1 MNNED
6 LVLKMIL
13 DESGFSQ
20 GLNSAVKKLQGF
32 DVEVD
37 RTGQKG
43 GRSLGNIWTS
53 FAGNF
58 LASGATKIISKG
70 IGLITSNI
78 DGAINRVDTLNNANR
93 VFENM
98 GFSAGETSKTMDS
111 LKKSIQGL
119 PTPLDSAIKG
129 VQLIA
134 SSTNDLGKSE
144 QIFAALNN
152 GILGFGGSAEMV
164 DNAIIQ
170 LSQSFSNGKVDAQ
183 TWNSMINSGLGP
195 ALNALAKQMGLTAG
209 QMKEGLSDGSISVEE
224 FQDALIKLN
233 KEGGGGLKSLEQI
246 AKDSTAGIKTG
257 LANMKTA
264 IVRGVANVVTK
275 IDEGLKSAGF
285 GSISEI
291 IADKGAKMEAALSK
305 FAEMIPP
312 MIKTVKELYDTLE
325 PFAPV
330 LAGLAGSIGTMMT
343 INKVNSLVEDAV
355 KGYKNWRAATE
366 GVTTAQ
372 KILNTVMKANWI
384 GIIVSAIVGLIV
396 YIGYLWKTN
405 ENFREAVKNI
415 WKNIQEFISSAAET
429 VVKAWDSTMEFFSN
443 MWDGTKEAFS
453 NAGTWMKE
461 APGNAADWV
470 KNKWNGT
477 KEFFSGL
484 WNSTKEGSKNTWE
497 NIKQSAADSAKNIG
511 ESFKNGFD
519 NIKNW
524 FKGIGESISEVFST
538 SFNFVW
544 KYIGPLVTGIKNA
557 FLHMSLFLKNLWE
570 NLVNIGKNLF
580 TILKNV
586 ILAPILF
593 VTSMITGGWEEAK
606 ENMLAV
612 WDNITEAASEI
623 WNSITS
629 IISNYLLNA
638 KMAVLNIWIGLKTSV
653 ITIWTDLSFKASEIW
668 NNITTFFIQ
677 TWENIKQASLQA
689 WENLKQTTM
698 DTWEGLKT
706 WFFETV
712 ENIKNGVIDGWN
724 NLKQGT
730 VDTFNATVQWSKDTW
745 NNFKQWIVDLVTG
758 IKDGIISGWENL
770 KQGTVNIF
778 NNLVQ
783 GAKNAWNTLKRSV
796 SDTVE
801 TVKQTFNDMR
811 HIDLFEIGKNIIQG
825 LVNGIGSMIGAVNKK
840 IKEVAGNIKEKIKGA
855 LGIHSPSRWMRDMIG
870 KNIVLGVVAGIDQE
884 KGTLDKSVK
893 KMTDLPTELPNFSTT
908 GRYINR
914 QGAQTESLAKNKA
927 NDTTNIGGDTFNINI
942 QAMGKLNEK
951 QLMDMAKDLVKYI
964 QIVKNRD
971 SDAKGGAFGG
981 I

>member
-1 MNNED
+1 
-6 LVLKMIL
+6 MIL

-32 DVEVD
+32 DGEVD

-43 GRSLGNIWTS
+43 GRSLGSIWTS
-53 FAGNF
+53 FVGNF

-224 FQDALIKLN
+224 FQDSLIKLN

-291 IADKGAKMEAALSK
+291 IADKGAKMEAALTK

-312 MIKTVKELYDTLE
+312 MIKTVKTLYDTLK
-325 PFAPV
+325 PYAPL
-330 LAGLAGSIGTMMT
+330 LAGLAGSIGTLMLAK
-343 INKVNSLVEDAV
+343 KVSAAFTAWQ
-355 KGYKNWRAATE
+355 KATE
-366 GVTTAQ
+366 GLSIAQ
-372 KILNTVMKANWI
+372 AILNSTMLANPF
-384 GIIVSAIVGLIV
+384 VAILAAVVGLVTGFI
-396 YIGYLWKTN
+396 YLWKTN
-405 ENFREAVKNI
+405 EGFRDAVKNI
-415 WKNIQEFISSAAET
+415 WKNIQEVISSAADV

-461 APGNAADWV
+461 APGNAADWI

-484 WNSTKEGSKNTWE
+484 WDSTKEGLKNTWE
-497 NIKQSAADSAKNIG
+497 NIKQGAADSAKSVG

-519 NIKNW
+519 NAKDW
-524 FKGIGESISEVFST
+524 FKGIGKSISDVFT
-538 SFNFVW
+538 TAFDFVW
-544 KYIGPLVTGIKNA
+544 KYIGPLVTGVKNA
-557 FLHMSLFLKNLWE
+557 FLHMSFFLKNLWK
-570 NLVNIGKNLF
+570 NLVNIGENLF

-606 ENMLAV
+606 ENMIAV
-612 WDNITEAASEI
+612 WNNITEAASEI

-629 IISNYLLNA
+629 IISNYLLNMR
-638 KMAVLNIWIGLKTSV
+638 MAVLNIWIGLKTSI
-653 ITIWTDLSFKASEIW
+653 ITIWTDLSAKAGEIW
-668 NNITTFFIQ
+668 TNITAFFSQ
-677 TWENIKQASLQA
+677 TWENIKQTSAQT
-689 WENLKQTTM
+689 WENIKQTAINI
-698 DTWEGLKT
+698 WEGLKI
-706 WFFETV
+706 WFFTTID
-712 ENIKNGVIDGWN
+712 NIKNGVIDGWN

-730 VDTFNATVQWSKDTW
+730 IDTFNATVQWSKDTW
-745 NNFKQWIVDLVTG
+745 TNFKQWIVDLVVG
-758 IKDGIISGWENL
+758 IKDGAINGWENL
-770 KQGTVNIF
+770 KQGTINTF
-778 NNLVQ
+778 NNMVQ
-783 GAKNAWNTLKRSV
+783 GAKNAWNNLTRSV
-796 SDTVE
+796 SDTVSN
-801 TVKQTFNDMR
+801 VKQTFEDLK
-811 HIDLFEIGKNIIQG
+811 HVDLFEIGQNIIQG
-825 LVNGIGSMIGAVNKK
+825 LINGITDKFNKL
-840 IKEVAGNIKEKIKGA
+840 KETMFNMADNIKKWTQKQLRIF
-855 LGIHSPSRWMRDMIG
+855 SPSRWMRDMIG

-893 KMTDLPTELPNFSTT
+893 KMTDLPTELPDFSVT
-908 GRYINR
+908 GRYIS
-914 QGAQTESLAKNKA
+914 QKESQASKSDKNNSNA
-927 NDTTNIGGDTFNINI
+927 TTTFGGDTFNINL
-942 QAMGKLNEK
+942 QAMGELDDK
-951 QLMDMAKDLVKYI
+951 QLMSMAQKLVKYI
-964 QIVKNRD
+964 QVVKNRD
-971 SDAKGGAFGG
+971 SDAVGGAFGG

>member
-32 DVEVD
+32 DGEVD

-43 GRSLGNIWTS
+43 GRSLGSIWTS
-53 FAGNF
+53 FVGNF

-224 FQDALIKLN
+224 FQDSLIKLN

-312 MIKTVKELYDTLE
+312 MIKTVKTLYDTLK
-325 PFAPV
+325 PYAPL
-330 LAGLAGSIGTMMT
+330 LAGLAGSIGTLMLAK
-343 INKVNSLVEDAV
+343 KVSAAFTAWQ
-355 KGYKNWRAATE
+355 KATE
-366 GVTTAQ
+366 GLSIAQ
-372 KILNTVMKANWI
+372 AILNSTMLANPF
-384 GIIVSAIVGLIV
+384 VAILAAVVGLVTGFI
-396 YIGYLWKTN
+396 YLWKTN
-405 ENFREAVKNI
+405 EGFRDAVKNI
-415 WKNIQEFISSAAET
+415 WKNIQEVISSAADV
-429 VVKAWDSTMEFFSN
+429 VVKAWNSTMEFFSN

-484 WNSTKEGSKNTWE
+484 WDSTKEGSKNTWE
-497 NIKQSAADSAKNIG
+497 NIKQGAADSAKSVG

-519 NIKNW
+519 NAKDW
-524 FKGIGESISEVFST
+524 FKGIGKSISDVFT
-538 SFNFVW
+538 TAFDFVW
-544 KYIGPLVTGIKNA
+544 KYIGPLVTGVKNA
-557 FLHMSLFLKNLWE
+557 FLHMSFFLKNLWK
-570 NLVNIGKNLF
+570 NLVNIGENLF

-606 ENMLAV
+606 ENMIAV
-612 WDNITEAASEI
+612 WNNITEAASEI

-629 IISNYLLNA
+629 IISNYLLNMR
-638 KMAVLNIWIGLKTSV
+638 MAVLNIWIGLKTSI
-653 ITIWTDLSFKASEIW
+653 ITIWTDLSAKAGEIW
-668 NNITTFFIQ
+668 TNITAFFSQ
-677 TWENIKQASLQA
+677 TWENIKQTSAQT
-689 WENLKQTTM
+689 WENIKQTTINI
-698 DTWEGLKT
+698 WEGLKI
-706 WFFETV
+706 WFFTTID
-712 ENIKNGVIDGWN
+712 NIKNGVIDGWN

-745 NNFKQWIVDLVTG
+745 TNFKQWIVDLVVG
-758 IKDGIISGWENL
+758 IKDGAINGWENL
-770 KQGTVNIF
+770 KQGTINTF

-783 GAKNAWNTLKRSV
+783 GAKNAWNNLTRSV
-796 SDTVE
+796 SDTVSN
-801 TVKQTFNDMR
+801 VKQTFEDLK
-811 HIDLFEIGKNIIQG
+811 HVDLFEIGQNIIQG
-825 LVNGIGSMIGAVNKK
+825 LINGITDKFNKL
-840 IKEVAGNIKEKIKGA
+840 KETMFNMADNIKKWTQKQLRIF
-855 LGIHSPSRWMRDMIG
+855 SPSRWMRDMIG

-893 KMTDLPTELPNFSTT
+893 KMTDLPTELPDFSVT
-908 GRYINR
+908 GRYIS
-914 QGAQTESLAKNKA
+914 QQESQASKSDKNNSNA
-927 NDTTNIGGDTFNINI
+927 TTTFGGDTFNINL
-942 QAMGKLNEK
+942 QAMGELDDK
-951 QLMDMAKDLVKYI
+951 QLMSMAQKLVKYI
-964 QIVKNRD
+964 QVVKNRD
-971 SDAKGGAFGG
+971 SDAVGGAFGG

>member
-43 GRSLGNIWTS
+43 GRSLGSIWTS

-312 MIKTVKELYDTLE
+312 MIKTAKTLYDTLK
-325 PFAPV
+325 PYAPL
-330 LAGLAGSIGTMMT
+330 LAGLAGSIGTLMLAK
-343 INKVNSLVEDAV
+343 KVSAAFTAWQ
-355 KGYKNWRAATE
+355 KATE
-366 GVTTAQ
+366 GLSIAQ
-372 KILNTVMKANWI
+372 AILNSTMLANPF
-384 GIIVSAIVGLIV
+384 VAILAAVVGLVTGFI
-396 YIGYLWKTN
+396 YLWKTN
-405 ENFREAVKNI
+405 EGFRDAVKNI

-429 VVKAWDSTMEFFSN
+429 VVKAWDSTMKFFSN

-538 SFNFVW
+538 AFNFVW
-544 KYIGPLVTGIKNA
+544 KYIGPLVTGVKNA
-557 FLHMSLFLKNLWE
+557 FLHMSFFLKNLWE
-570 NLVNIGKNLF
+570 NLVNIGENLF

-612 WDNITEAASEI
+612 WNNITEAASEI

-629 IISNYLLNA
+629 IISNYLLNM

-653 ITIWTDLSFKASEIW
+653 ITIWTDLSLKASEIW
-668 NNITTFFIQ
+668 NNITSFFIQ

-689 WENLKQTTM
+689 WENLKQTTI

-706 WFFETV
+706 WFFTTI

-724 NLKQGT
+724 SLKQGT

-758 IKDGIISGWENL
+758 IKDGIINGWENL
-770 KQGTVNIF
+770 KQGTINIF

-783 GAKNAWNTLKRSV
+783 GAKNAWNNLKRSV

-801 TVKQTFNDMR
+801 NVKQTFNDMR
-811 HIDLFEIGKNIIQG
+811 HIDLFEIGKDIIQG

-908 GRYINR
+908 GRYINQ
-914 QGAQTESLAKNKA
+914 QGAQTESLAKNKGNA
-927 NDTTNIGGDTFNINI
+927 TTNIGGDTFNINI

-971 SDAKGGAFGG
+971 SDATGGAFGG

>member
-1 MNNED
+1 
-6 LVLKMIL
+6 MIL

-32 DVEVD
+32 DGEVD

-43 GRSLGNIWTS
+43 GRSLGSIWTS
-53 FAGNF
+53 FVGNF

-98 GFSAGETSKTMDS
+98 GFSASETSKTMDS

-134 SSTNDLGKSE
+134 SSTNDLGKSQ

-224 FQDALIKLN
+224 FQDSLIKLN

-312 MIKTVKELYDTLE
+312 MIKTVKTLYDTLK
-325 PFAPV
+325 PYAPL
-330 LAGLAGSIGTMMT
+330 LAGLAGSIGTLMLAK
-343 INKVNSLVEDAV
+343 KVSAAFTAWQ
-355 KGYKNWRAATE
+355 KATE
-366 GVTTAQ
+366 GLSIAQ
-372 KILNTVMKANWI
+372 AILNSTMLANPF
-384 GIIVSAIVGLIV
+384 VAILAAVVGLVTGFI
-396 YIGYLWKTN
+396 YLWKTN
-405 ENFREAVKNI
+405 EGFRDAVKNI
-415 WKNIQEFISSAAET
+415 WKNIQEVISSAADV

-461 APGNAADWV
+461 APGNAAEWV

-538 SFNFVW
+538 AFNFVW
-544 KYIGPLVTGIKNA
+544 KYIGPLVTGVKNA
-557 FLHMSLFLKNLWE
+557 FLHMSFFLKNLWE
-570 NLVNIGKNLF
+570 NLVNIGENLF

-612 WDNITEAASEI
+612 WNNITEAASEI

-629 IISNYLLNA
+629 IISNYLLNM

-653 ITIWTDLSFKASEIW
+653 ITIWTDLSLKASEIW
-668 NNITTFFIQ
+668 NNITSFFIQ

-758 IKDGIISGWENL
+758 IKDGIINGWENL

-783 GAKNAWNTLKRSV
+783 GAKNAWNNLKRSV

-801 TVKQTFNDMR
+801 NVKQTFNDMR

-908 GRYINR
+908 GRYINQ
-914 QGAQTESLAKNKA
+914 QGAQTESLAKNKGNA
-927 NDTTNIGGDTFNINI
+927 TTNIGGDTFNINI

-971 SDAKGGAFGG
+971 SDATGGAFGG

>member
-43 GRSLGNIWTS
+43 GRSLGSIWTS

-224 FQDALIKLN
+224 FQDALIRLN

-312 MIKTVKELYDTLE
+312 MIKTAKELYDTLE

-461 APGNAADWV
+461 APGNAAEWV

-538 SFNFVW
+538 AFNFVW
-544 KYIGPLVTGIKNA
+544 KYIGPLVTGVKNA
-557 FLHMSLFLKNLWE
+557 FLHMSFFLKNLWE
-570 NLVNIGKNLF
+570 NLVNIGENLF

-612 WDNITEAASEI
+612 WNNITEAASEI

-629 IISNYLLNA
+629 IISNYLLNM

-653 ITIWTDLSFKASEIW
+653 ITIWTDLSLKASEIW
-668 NNITTFFIQ
+668 NNITSFFIQ

-745 NNFKQWIVDLVTG
+745 NNFKQWVVDLVTG
-758 IKDGIISGWENL
+758 IKDGIINGWENL
-770 KQGTVNIF
+770 KQGTFNIF
-778 NNLVQ
+778 NDLVQ
-783 GAKNAWNTLKRSV
+783 GAKNAWNNLKRSV

-801 TVKQTFNDMR
+801 NVKQTFNDMR

-840 IKEVAGNIKEKIKGA
+840 IKEIAGNIKEKIKGA

-893 KMTDLPTELPNFSTT
+893 K
-908 GRYINR
+908 
-914 QGAQTESLAKNKA
+914 
-927 NDTTNIGGDTFNINI
+927 
-942 QAMGKLNEK
+942 
-951 QLMDMAKDLVKYI
+951 
-964 QIVKNRD
+964 
-971 SDAKGGAFGG
+971 
-981 I
+981 

>member
-32 DVEVD
+32 DGEVD

-43 GRSLGNIWTS
+43 GHSLGSIWTS
-53 FAGNF
+53 FVGNF

-224 FQDALIKLN
+224 FQDSLIKLN

-312 MIKTVKELYDTLE
+312 MIKTVKTLYDTLK
-325 PFAPV
+325 PYAPL
-330 LAGLAGSIGTMMT
+330 LAGLAGSIGTLMLV
-343 INKVNSLVEDAV
+343 NKVNAAF
-355 KGYKNWRAATE
+355 KAWREGTE
-366 GVTTAQ
+366 ALSIAQ
-372 KILNTVMKANWI
+372 AILNKTMLSNPFV
-384 GIIVSAIVGLIV
+384 AILTAVVGLVTAFI
-396 YIGYLWKTN
+396 YLWKTN
-405 ENFREAVKNI
+405 EGFRDAVKNI
-415 WKNIQEFISSAAET
+415 WKNIQEVISSAADV

-443 MWDGTKEAFS
+443 MWDSTKEAFS

-484 WNSTKEGSKNTWE
+484 WDSTKEGSKNTWE
-497 NIKQSAADSAKNIG
+497 NIKQGAADSAKSVG

-519 NIKNW
+519 NAKDW
-524 FKGIGESISEVFST
+524 FKGIGKSISDVFT
-538 SFNFVW
+538 TAFDFVW
-544 KYIGPLVTGIKNA
+544 KYIGPLVTGVKNS
-557 FLHMSLFLKNLWE
+557 FLHMSFFLKNLWK
-570 NLVNIGKNLF
+570 NLVNIGENLF

-606 ENMLAV
+606 ENMIAV
-612 WDNITEAASEI
+612 WNNITEAASEI

-629 IISNYLLNA
+629 IISNYLLNMR
-638 KMAVLNIWIGLKTSV
+638 MAVLNIWIGLKTSI
-653 ITIWTDLSFKASEIW
+653 ITIWTDLSAKAGEIW
-668 NNITTFFIQ
+668 TNITSFFSQ
-677 TWENIKQASLQA
+677 TWENIKQTSVQT
-689 WENLKQTTM
+689 WENIKQTTINI
-698 DTWEGLKT
+698 WEGLKT
-706 WFFETV
+706 WFFTTID
-712 ENIKNGVIDGWN
+712 NIKNGVIDGWN

-745 NNFKQWIVDLVTG
+745 TNFKQWIVDLVVG
-758 IKDGIISGWENL
+758 IKDGAINGWENL
-770 KQGTVNIF
+770 KQGTINTF

-783 GAKNAWNTLKRSV
+783 GAKNAWNNLTRSV
-796 SDTVE
+796 SDTVSN
-801 TVKQTFNDMR
+801 VKQTFEDLK
-811 HIDLFEIGKNIIQG
+811 HVDLFEIGKNIIQG
-825 LVNGIGSMIGAVNKK
+825 LVDGIGSMIGAVGKK
-840 IKEVAGNIKEKIKGA
+840 IKEVAGNIKDGIKGA
-855 LGIHSPSRWMRDMIG
+855 LKIHSPSRWMRDMIG
-870 KNIVLGVVAGIDQE
+870 KNIVLGVVDGIDQE

-893 KMTDLPTELPNFSTT
+893 NMADLPTELPNFSVT
-908 GRYINR
+908 GRYVN
-914 QGAQTESLAKNKA
+914 QQESQTSKSDKNSNNA
-927 NDTTNIGGDTFNINI
+927 TTTVGGDTFNINL
-942 QAMGKLNEK
+942 QTMGDLDEK
-951 QLMDMAKDLVKYI
+951 QLMNIAQKLVKYI
-964 QIVKNRD
+964 QVIKNRD
-971 SDAKGGAFGG
+971 SDAVGGAFGG

>member
-53 FAGNF
+53 FVGNF

-152 GILGFGGSAEMV
+152 GILGFGGSVEMV
-164 DNAIIQ
+164 ENAIIQ

-291 IADKGAKMEAALSK
+291 IADKGAKIEAALSK

-312 MIKTVKELYDTLE
+312 MIKTAKTLYDTLK
-325 PFAPV
+325 PYAPL
-330 LAGLAGSIGTMMT
+330 LAGLAGSIGTLMLAK
-343 INKVNSLVEDAV
+343 KVSAAFTAWQ
-355 KGYKNWRAATE
+355 KATE
-366 GVTTAQ
+366 GLSIAQ
-372 KILNTVMKANWI
+372 AILNSTMLANPF
-384 GIIVSAIVGLIV
+384 VAILAAVVGLVTGFI
-396 YIGYLWKTN
+396 YLWKTN
-405 ENFREAVKNI
+405 EGFRDAVKNI
-415 WKNIQEFISSAAET
+415 WKNIQEVISSAADV
-429 VVKAWDSTMEFFSN
+429 VVKAWNSTMEFFSN

-461 APGNAADWV
+461 APGNAAEWV

-538 SFNFVW
+538 AFNFVW
-544 KYIGPLVTGIKNA
+544 KYIGPLVTGVKNA
-557 FLHMSLFLKNLWE
+557 FLHMSFFLKNLWE
-570 NLVNIGKNLF
+570 NLVNIGENLF

-612 WDNITEAASEI
+612 WNNITEAASEI

-629 IISNYLLNA
+629 IISNYLLNM

-653 ITIWTDLSFKASEIW
+653 ITIWTDLSLKASEIW
-668 NNITTFFIQ
+668 NNITSFFIQ

-745 NNFKQWIVDLVTG
+745 NNFKQWVVDLVTG
-758 IKDGIISGWENL
+758 IKDGIINGWENL
-770 KQGTVNIF
+770 KQGTFNIF
-778 NNLVQ
+778 NDLVQ
-783 GAKNAWNTLKRSV
+783 GAKNAWNNLKRSV

-801 TVKQTFNDMR
+801 NVKQTFNDMR

-840 IKEVAGNIKEKIKGA
+840 IKEIAGNIKEKIKGA

-908 GRYINR
+908 GRYINQ
-914 QGAQTESLAKNKA
+914 QGAQIESLAKNKGTA
-927 NDTTNIGGDTFNINI
+927 TTNIGGDTFNINI
-942 QAMGKLNEK
+942 QATGKLNEK
-951 QLMDMAKDLVKYI
+951 QYMDMAKEIVKYI
-964 QIVKNRD
+964 QIVKSRD

>member
-1 MNNED
+1 
-6 LVLKMIL
+6 MIL

-32 DVEVD
+32 DGEVD

-53 FAGNF
+53 FVGNF
-58 LASGATKIISKG
+58 LASGASKIISKG

-98 GFSAGETSKTMDS
+98 GFSVGETKKTMEN

-119 PTPLDSAIKG
+119 PTPLDGAIKG

-170 LSQSFSNGKVDAQ
+170 LSQSFSDGKVDAQ
-183 TWNSMINSGLGP
+183 TWHSMINSGLGP
-195 ALNALAKQMGLTAG
+195 TLNALAKQMGLTAG
-209 QMKEGLSDGSISVEE
+209 QMKKGLSDGSISVEE
-224 FQDALIKLN
+224 FQDSLIKLN

-264 IVRGVANVVTK
+264 IVRGVANVITK
-275 IDEGLKSAGF
+275 IDEGLKGAGF
-285 GSISEI
+285 GSVSEI

-312 MIKTVKELYDTLE
+312 MIKTVKELYDTL
-325 PFAPV
+325 APYAPL
-330 LAGLAGSIGTMMT
+330 LAGLAGSIGTLMLAK
-343 INKVNSLVEDAV
+343 KVSTAFKV
-355 KGYKNWRAATE
+355 WREATE
-366 GVTTAQ
+366 GLSIAQ
-372 KILNTVMKANWI
+372 AILNSTMLANPF
-384 GIIVSAIVGLIV
+384 VAILAAVVGLVTGFI
-396 YIGYLWKTN
+396 YLWKTN
-405 ENFREAVKNI
+405 EGFRDAVKSI
-415 WKNIQEFISSAAET
+415 WKNIQEFISNAADA

-477 KEFFSGL
+477 KEFFGRL
-484 WNSTKEGSKNTWE
+484 WDSTKEGSKNTWE
-497 NIKQSAADSAKNIG
+497 NIKQGASDSAKSVG
-511 ESFKNGFD
+511 ESFKNGFNNAKD
-519 NIKNW
+519 W
-524 FKGIGESISEVFST
+524 FKGVGKSISDVFT
-538 SFNFVW
+538 TTFDFVW
-544 KYIGPLVTGIKNA
+544 KYIGPYITGIKNA
-557 FLHMSLFLKNLWE
+557 FKMVVNAMKANIE
-570 NLVNIGKNLF
+570 NVKMIAENVV

-586 ILAPILF
+586 LLAPILF
-593 VTSMITGGWEEAK
+593 ITSMITGGWEEAK
-606 ENMLAV
+606 ENMIAV
-612 WDNITEAASEI
+612 WNNITEAAQTIWFGIKNIFYNTVTTISYSVTSIFNGLMLTIKKIWIDVKLFFTLLWIDIKYGAINSWIEFKYSVIEI
-623 WNSITS
+623 WNDIK
-629 IISNYLLNA
+629 A
-638 KMAVLNIWIGLKTSV
+638 KAV
-653 ITIWTDLSFKASEIW
+653 EI
-668 NNITTFFIQ
+668 
-677 TWENIKQASLQA
+677 
-689 WENLKQTTM
+689 
-698 DTWEGLKT
+698 WEGLKN
-706 WFFETV
+706 WFFTTV

-724 NLKQGT
+724 ALKTGT
-730 VDTFNATVQWSKDTW
+730 VDTFNATVQWAKDTW
-745 NNFKQWIVDLVTG
+745 NNFKQWIVNLVTG
-758 IKDGIISGWENL
+758 IKDGIINGWESL
-770 KQGTVNIF
+770 KQGTINIF

-783 GAKNAWNTLKRSV
+783 GAKNAWSNLKRSV
-796 SDTVE
+796 SDTVDS
-801 TVKQTFNDMR
+801 VKRIFNDMR

-825 LVNGIGSMIGAVNKK
+825 LVNGIGSMIGAVGKK
-840 IKEVAGNIKEKIKGA
+840 IKEVAGNIKDKIKGA

-884 KGTLDKSVK
+884 KGTLDRSVK
-893 KMTDLPTELPNFSTT
+893 NMTDLPTELPNFSIS
-908 GRYINR
+908 GRYSNQ
-914 QGAQTESLAKNKA
+914 QGVPTESLAKNSGKT
-927 NDTTNIGGDTFNINI
+927 TTNVGGDTFNIHL
-942 QAMGKLNEK
+942 QAMGDLDEK
-951 QLMDMAKDLVKYI
+951 QLMSIAQKLVKYI
-964 QIVKNRD
+964 QVVKNRD
-971 SDAKGGAFGG
+971 SAAVGGAFGG

>member
-43 GRSLGNIWTS
+43 GRSLGSIWTS

-164 DNAIIQ
+164 ENAIIQ

-291 IADKGAKMEAALSK
+291 IADKGAKMEAVLSK

-415 WKNIQEFISSAAET
+415 WKNIQEFISSAADI

-524 FKGIGESISEVFST
+524 FKGIGESISKVFST
-538 SFNFVW
+538 AFNFVW
-544 KYIGPLVTGIKNA
+544 KYIGPLVTGVKNA
-557 FLHMSLFLKNLWE
+557 FLHMSFFLKNLWE
-570 NLVNIGKNLF
+570 NLVNIGENLF

-612 WDNITEAASEI
+612 WNNITEAASEI

-629 IISNYLLNA
+629 IISNYLLNM
-638 KMAVLNIWIGLKTSV
+638 KMAVLNIWIGLKMSV
-653 ITIWTDLSFKASEIW
+653 ITIWTDLSLKASEIW
-668 NNITTFFIQ
+668 NNITSFFIQ

-689 WENLKQTTM
+689 WENLKQTTI

-706 WFFETV
+706 WFFTTI

-724 NLKQGT
+724 SLKQGT
-730 VDTFNATVQWSKDTW
+730 VNTFNATVQWSKDTW

-758 IKDGIISGWENL
+758 IKDGIINGWENL

-783 GAKNAWNTLKRSV
+783 GAKNAWNNLKRSV

-801 TVKQTFNDMR
+801 NVKQTFNDMR

-893 KMTDLPTELPNFSTT
+893 KMTDLPTELPNFSNT
-908 GRYINR
+908 GRYINQ
-914 QGAQTESLAKNKA
+914 QGAQTESLAKNKGNA
-927 NDTTNIGGDTFNINI
+927 TTNIGGDTFNINI

>member
-43 GRSLGNIWTS
+43 GRSLGSIWTS

-224 FQDALIKLN
+224 FQDALIRLN

-312 MIKTVKELYDTLE
+312 MIKTAKELYDTLE

-461 APGNAADWV
+461 APGNAAEWV

-538 SFNFVW
+538 AFNFVW
-544 KYIGPLVTGIKNA
+544 KYIGPLVTGVKNA
-557 FLHMSLFLKNLWE
+557 FLHMSFFLKNLWE
-570 NLVNIGKNLF
+570 NLVNIGENLF

-629 IISNYLLNA
+629 IISNYLLNM

-653 ITIWTDLSFKASEIW
+653 ITIWTDLSLKASEIW
-668 NNITTFFIQ
+668 NNITSFFIQ

-745 NNFKQWIVDLVTG
+745 NNFKQWVVDLVTG
-758 IKDGIISGWENL
+758 IKDGIINGWENL
-770 KQGTVNIF
+770 KQGTFNIF
-778 NNLVQ
+778 NDLVQ
-783 GAKNAWNTLKRSV
+783 GAKNAWNNLKRSV

-801 TVKQTFNDMR
+801 NVKQTFNDMR

-840 IKEVAGNIKEKIKGA
+840 IKEIAGNIKEKIKGA

-908 GRYINR
+908 GRYINQ
-914 QGAQTESLAKNKA
+914 QGAQIESLAKNKGTA
-927 NDTTNIGGDTFNINI
+927 TTNIGGDTFNINI
-942 QAMGKLNEK
+942 QATGKLNEK
-951 QLMDMAKDLVKYI
+951 QYMDMAKEIVKYI
-964 QIVKNRD
+964 QIVKSRD

>member
-43 GRSLGNIWTS
+43 GRSLGSIWTS
-53 FAGNF
+53 FVGNF

-164 DNAIIQ
+164 ENAIIQ
-170 LSQSFSNGKVDAQ
+170 LSQSFSNGKVDAE

-209 QMKEGLSDGSISVEE
+209 QMKAGLSDGSISVEE

-312 MIKTVKELYDTLE
+312 MIKTAKKLYDTLK
-325 PFAPV
+325 PYASL
-330 LAGLAGSIGTMMT
+330 LAGLAGSIGTLMLAK
-343 INKVNSLVEDAV
+343 KVSAAFTAWQ
-355 KGYKNWRAATE
+355 KATE
-366 GVTTAQ
+366 GLSIAQ
-372 KILNTVMKANWI
+372 AIFNSTMLANPFVAILAAV
-384 GIIVSAIVGLIV
+384 VGLVTGFI
-396 YIGYLWKTN
+396 YLWKTN
-405 ENFREAVKNI
+405 EGFRDAVKNI

-429 VVKAWDSTMEFFSN
+429 VVKAWDSTMKFFSN

-461 APGNAADWV
+461 VPGNAADWV

-497 NIKQSAADSAKNIG
+497 NIKQSAADSAKSVG

-519 NIKNW
+519 NVKDW
-524 FKGIGESISEVFST
+524 FKGVGKSISDVFT
-538 SFNFVW
+538 TAFDFVW
-544 KYIGPLVTGIKNA
+544 KYIGPYVTGIKNA
-557 FLHMSLFLKNLWE
+557 FKMVVNAMKANIE
-570 NLVNIGKNLF
+570 NVKMIAENVV

-586 ILAPILF
+586 LLAPILF
-593 VTSMITGGWEEAK
+593 ITSMITGGWEEAK
-606 ENMLAV
+606 ENMIAV
-612 WDNITEAASEI
+612 WDNIAEAAQTI
-623 WNSITS
+623 WFGIKNIFYNTVTAISYSVTS
-629 IISNYLLNA
+629 IFNGLMLTI
-638 KMAVLNIWIGLKTSV
+638 KKIWIDVKLFFTLLWIDIKYGAINV
-653 ITIWTDLSFKASEIW
+653 WIEIKYS
-668 NNITTFFIQ
+668 IIE
-677 TWENIKQASLQA
+677 TWINIKFEAIRI
-689 WENLKQTTM
+689 WES
-698 DTWEGLKT
+698 LKT

-758 IKDGIISGWENL
+758 IKDGIINGWENL

-783 GAKNAWNTLKRSV
+783 GAKNAWNNLKRSV

-801 TVKQTFNDMR
+801 NVKQTFNDMR

-908 GRYINR
+908 GRYINQ
-914 QGAQTESLAKNKA
+914 QGAQTESLAKNKGNA
-927 NDTTNIGGDTFNINI
+927 TTNIGGDTFNINI

-971 SDAKGGAFGG
+971 SDATGGAFGG

>member
-43 GRSLGNIWTS
+43 GRSLGSIWTS
-53 FAGNF
+53 FVGNF

-164 DNAIIQ
+164 ENAIIQ
-170 LSQSFSNGKVDAQ
+170 LSQSFSNGKVDAE

-209 QMKEGLSDGSISVEE
+209 QMKAGLSDGSISVEE

-312 MIKTVKELYDTLE
+312 MIKTAKTLYDTLK
-325 PFAPV
+325 PYAPL
-330 LAGLAGSIGTMMT
+330 LAGLAGSIGTLMLAK
-343 INKVNSLVEDAV
+343 KVSAAFTAWQ
-355 KGYKNWRAATE
+355 KATE
-366 GVTTAQ
+366 GLSIAQ
-372 KILNTVMKANWI
+372 AIFNSTMLANPFVAILAAV
-384 GIIVSAIVGLIV
+384 VGLVTGFI
-396 YIGYLWKTN
+396 YLWKTN
-405 ENFREAVKNI
+405 EGFRDAVKNI

-429 VVKAWDSTMEFFSN
+429 VVKAWDSTMKFFSN

-461 APGNAADWV
+461 VPGNAADWV

-497 NIKQSAADSAKNIG
+497 NIKQSAADSAK
-511 ESFKNGFD
+511 
-519 NIKNW
+519 
-524 FKGIGESISEVFST
+524 
-538 SFNFVW
+538 
-544 KYIGPLVTGIKNA
+544 
-557 FLHMSLFLKNLWE
+557 
-570 NLVNIGKNLF
+570 
-580 TILKNV
+580 
-586 ILAPILF
+586 
-593 VTSMITGGWEEAK
+593 
-606 ENMLAV
+606 
-612 WDNITEAASEI
+612 
-623 WNSITS
+623 
-629 IISNYLLNA
+629 
-638 KMAVLNIWIGLKTSV
+638 SV
-653 ITIWTDLSFKASEIW
+653 
-668 NNITTFFIQ
+668 
-677 TWENIKQASLQA
+677 
-689 WENLKQTTM
+689 
-698 DTWEGLKT
+698 G
-706 WFFETV
+706 

-758 IKDGIISGWENL
+758 IKDGIINGWENL
-770 KQGTVNIF
+770 KQGTINIF

-783 GAKNAWNTLKRSV
+783 GAKNAWNNLKRSV

-801 TVKQTFNDMR
+801 NVKQTFNDMR

-908 GRYINR
+908 GRYINQ
-914 QGAQTESLAKNKA
+914 QGAQTESLAKNKGNA
-927 NDTTNIGGDTFNINI
+927 TTNIGGDTFNINI

-971 SDAKGGAFGG
+971 SDATGGAFGG

>member
-43 GRSLGNIWTS
+43 GRSLGSIWTS
-53 FAGNF
+53 FVGNF

-164 DNAIIQ
+164 ENAIIQ
-170 LSQSFSNGKVDAQ
+170 LSQSFSNGKVDAE

-209 QMKEGLSDGSISVEE
+209 QMKAGLSDGSISVEE

-312 MIKTVKELYDTLE
+312 MIKTAKTLYDTLK
-325 PFAPV
+325 PYAPL
-330 LAGLAGSIGTMMT
+330 LAGLAGSIGTLMLAK
-343 INKVNSLVEDAV
+343 KVSAAFTAWQ
-355 KGYKNWRAATE
+355 KATE
-366 GVTTAQ
+366 GLSIAQ
-372 KILNTVMKANWI
+372 AILNSTMLANPF
-384 GIIVSAIVGLIV
+384 VAILAAVVGLVTGFI
-396 YIGYLWKTN
+396 YLWKTN
-405 ENFREAVKNI
+405 EGFRDAVKNI

-429 VVKAWDSTMEFFSN
+429 VVKAWDSTMKFFSN

-461 APGNAADWV
+461 VPGNAADWV

-497 NIKQSAADSAKNIG
+497 NIKQSAADSAKSVG
-511 ESFKNGFD
+511 ES
-519 NIKNW
+519 
-524 FKGIGESISEVFST
+524 
-538 SFNFVW
+538 
-544 KYIGPLVTGIKNA
+544 
-557 FLHMSLFLKNLWE
+557 
-570 NLVNIGKNLF
+570 
-580 TILKNV
+580 
-586 ILAPILF
+586 
-593 VTSMITGGWEEAK
+593 
-606 ENMLAV
+606 
-612 WDNITEAASEI
+612 
-623 WNSITS
+623 
-629 IISNYLLNA
+629 
-638 KMAVLNIWIGLKTSV
+638 
-653 ITIWTDLSFKASEIW
+653 
-668 NNITTFFIQ
+668 
-677 TWENIKQASLQA
+677 
-689 WENLKQTTM
+689 
-698 DTWEGLKT
+698 LKT

-758 IKDGIISGWENL
+758 IKDGIINGWENL

-783 GAKNAWNTLKRSV
+783 GAKNAWNNLKRSV

-801 TVKQTFNDMR
+801 NVKQTFNDMR

-908 GRYINR
+908 GRYINQ
-914 QGAQTESLAKNKA
+914 QGAQTESLAKNKGNA
-927 NDTTNIGGDTFNINI
+927 TTNIGGDTFNINI

-971 SDAKGGAFGG
+971 SDATGGAFGG

>member
-1 MNNED
+1 
-6 LVLKMIL
+6 MIL

-43 GRSLGNIWTS
+43 GRSLGSIWTS

-224 FQDALIKLN
+224 FQDALIRLN

-312 MIKTVKELYDTLE
+312 MIKTAKELYDTLE

-461 APGNAADWV
+461 APGNAAEWV

-538 SFNFVW
+538 AFNFVW
-544 KYIGPLVTGIKNA
+544 KYIGPLVTGVKNA
-557 FLHMSLFLKNLWE
+557 FLHMSFFLKNLWE
-570 NLVNIGKNLF
+570 NLVNIGENLF

-612 WDNITEAASEI
+612 WNNITEAASEI

-629 IISNYLLNA
+629 IISNYLLNM

-653 ITIWTDLSFKASEIW
+653 ITIWTDLSLKASEIW
-668 NNITTFFIQ
+668 NNITSFFIQ

-745 NNFKQWIVDLVTG
+745 NNFKQWVVDLVTG
-758 IKDGIISGWENL
+758 IKDGIINGWENL
-770 KQGTVNIF
+770 KQGTFNIF
-778 NNLVQ
+778 NDLVQ
-783 GAKNAWNTLKRSV
+783 GAKNAWNNLKRSV

-801 TVKQTFNDMR
+801 NVKQTFNDMR

-840 IKEVAGNIKEKIKGA
+840 IKEIAGNIKEKIKGA

-908 GRYINR
+908 GRYINQ
-914 QGAQTESLAKNKA
+914 QGAQIESLAKNKGTA
-927 NDTTNIGGDTFNINI
+927 TTNIGGDTFNINI
-942 QAMGKLNEK
+942 QATGKLNEK
-951 QLMDMAKDLVKYI
+951 QYMDMAKEIVKYI
-964 QIVKNRD
+964 QIVKSRD

>member
-32 DVEVD
+32 DGEVD

-43 GRSLGNIWTS
+43 GHSLGSIWTS
-53 FAGNF
+53 FVGNF

-224 FQDALIKLN
+224 FQDSLIKLN

-312 MIKTVKELYDTLE
+312 MIKTVKTLYDTLK
-325 PFAPV
+325 PYAPL
-330 LAGLAGSIGTMMT
+330 LAGLAGSIGTLMLV
-343 INKVNSLVEDAV
+343 NKVNAAF
-355 KGYKNWRAATE
+355 KAWREGTE
-366 GVTTAQ
+366 ALSIAQ
-372 KILNTVMKANWI
+372 AILNKTMLSNPFV
-384 GIIVSAIVGLIV
+384 AILTAVVGLVTAFI
-396 YIGYLWKTN
+396 YLWKTN
-405 ENFREAVKNI
+405 EGFRDAVKNI
-415 WKNIQEFISSAAET
+415 WKNIQEVISSAADV

-443 MWDGTKEAFS
+443 MWDSTKEAFS

-484 WNSTKEGSKNTWE
+484 WDSTKEGSKNTWE
-497 NIKQSAADSAKNIG
+497 NIKQGAADSAKSVG

-519 NIKNW
+519 NAKDW
-524 FKGIGESISEVFST
+524 FKGIGKSISDVFT
-538 SFNFVW
+538 TAFDFVW
-544 KYIGPLVTGIKNA
+544 KYIGPLVTGVKNS
-557 FLHMSLFLKNLWE
+557 FLHMSFFLKNLWK
-570 NLVNIGKNLF
+570 NLVNIGENLF

-606 ENMLAV
+606 ENMIAV
-612 WDNITEAASEI
+612 WNNITEAASEI

-629 IISNYLLNA
+629 IISNYLLNMR
-638 KMAVLNIWIGLKTSV
+638 MAVLNIWIGLKTSI
-653 ITIWTDLSFKASEIW
+653 ITIWTDLSAKAGEIW
-668 NNITTFFIQ
+668 TNITSFFSQ
-677 TWENIKQASLQA
+677 TWENIKQTSVQT
-689 WENLKQTTM
+689 WENIKQTTINI
-698 DTWEGLKT
+698 WEGLKT
-706 WFFETV
+706 WFFTTID
-712 ENIKNGVIDGWN
+712 NIKNGVIDGWN

-730 VDTFNATVQWSKDTW
+730 VDTFNTTVQWSKDTW
-745 NNFKQWIVDLVTG
+745 TNFKQWIVDLVVG
-758 IKDGIISGWENL
+758 IKDGAINGWENL
-770 KQGTVNIF
+770 KQGTINTF

-783 GAKNAWNTLKRSV
+783 GAKNAWNNLTRSV
-796 SDTVE
+796 SDTVSN
-801 TVKQTFNDMR
+801 VKQTFEDLK
-811 HIDLFEIGKNIIQG
+811 HVDLFEIGKNIIQG
-825 LVNGIGSMIGAVNKK
+825 LVDGIGSMIGAVGKK
-840 IKEVAGNIKEKIKGA
+840 IKEVAGNIKDGIKGA
-855 LGIHSPSRWMRDMIG
+855 LKIHSPSRWMRDMIG
-870 KNIVLGVVAGIDQE
+870 KNIVLGVVDGIDQE

-893 KMTDLPTELPNFSTT
+893 NMADLPTELPNFSVT
-908 GRYINR
+908 GRYVN
-914 QGAQTESLAKNKA
+914 QQESQTSKSDKNSNNA
-927 NDTTNIGGDTFNINI
+927 TTTVGGDTFNINL
-942 QAMGKLNEK
+942 QTMGDLDEK
-951 QLMDMAKDLVKYI
+951 QLMNIAQKLVKYI
-964 QIVKNRD
+964 QVIKNRD
-971 SDAKGGAFGG
+971 SDAVGGAFGG

>member
-53 FAGNF
+53 FVGNF

-164 DNAIIQ
+164 ENAIIQ
-170 LSQSFSNGKVDAQ
+170 LSQSFSNGKVDAE

-209 QMKEGLSDGSISVEE
+209 QMKAGLSDGSISVEE
-224 FQDALIKLN
+224 FQDALIRLN

-312 MIKTVKELYDTLE
+312 MIKTAKTLYDTLK
-325 PFAPV
+325 PYAPL
-330 LAGLAGSIGTMMT
+330 LAGLAGSIGTLMLV
-343 INKVNSLVEDAV
+343 NKVNAAF
-355 KGYKNWRAATE
+355 KAWREGTE
-366 GVTTAQ
+366 ALSIAQ
-372 KILNTVMKANWI
+372 AILNKTMLSNPFV
-384 GIIVSAIVGLIV
+384 AILTAVVGLVTAFI
-396 YIGYLWKTN
+396 YLWKTN
-405 ENFREAVKNI
+405 EGFRDAVKNI
-415 WKNIQEFISSAAET
+415 WKNIQEVISSAADV
-429 VVKAWDSTMEFFSN
+429 VVKAWNSTMEFFSN

-519 NIKNW
+519 NVKDW

-538 SFNFVW
+538 AFNFVW

-612 WDNITEAASEI
+612 WNNITEAASEI

-629 IISNYLLNA
+629 IISNYLLNM

-653 ITIWTDLSFKASEIW
+653 ITIWTDLSLKASEIW
-668 NNITTFFIQ
+668 NNITSFFIQ

-706 WFFETV
+706 WFFTTI

-724 NLKQGT
+724 SLKQGT

-758 IKDGIISGWENL
+758 IKDGIINGWENL

-783 GAKNAWNTLKRSV
+783 GAKNAWNNLKRSV

-801 TVKQTFNDMR
+801 NVKQTFNDMR

-908 GRYINR
+908 GRYINQ
-914 QGAQTESLAKNKA
+914 QGAQTESLAKNKGNA
-927 NDTTNIGGDTFNINI
+927 TTNIGGDTFNINI

-971 SDAKGGAFGG
+971 SDATGGAFGG

>member
-1 MNNED
+1 
-6 LVLKMIL
+6 MIL

-43 GRSLGNIWTS
+43 GRSLGSIWTS
-53 FAGNF
+53 FVGNF

-164 DNAIIQ
+164 ENAIIQ
-170 LSQSFSNGKVDAQ
+170 LSQSFSNGKVDAE

-209 QMKEGLSDGSISVEE
+209 QMKAGLSDGSISVEE

-312 MIKTVKELYDTLE
+312 MIKTAKTLYDTLK
-325 PFAPV
+325 PYAPL
-330 LAGLAGSIGTMMT
+330 LAGLAGSIGTLMLAK
-343 INKVNSLVEDAV
+343 KVSAAFTAWQ
-355 KGYKNWRAATE
+355 KATE
-366 GVTTAQ
+366 GLSIAQ
-372 KILNTVMKANWI
+372 AILNSTMLANPF
-384 GIIVSAIVGLIV
+384 VAILAAVVGLVTGFI
-396 YIGYLWKTN
+396 YLWKTN
-405 ENFREAVKNI
+405 EGFRDAVKNI

-429 VVKAWDSTMEFFSN
+429 VVKAWDSTMKFFSN

-461 APGNAADWV
+461 VPGNAADWV

-497 NIKQSAADSAKNIG
+497 NIKQSAADSAKSVG
-511 ESFKNGFD
+511 ES
-519 NIKNW
+519 
-524 FKGIGESISEVFST
+524 
-538 SFNFVW
+538 
-544 KYIGPLVTGIKNA
+544 
-557 FLHMSLFLKNLWE
+557 
-570 NLVNIGKNLF
+570 
-580 TILKNV
+580 
-586 ILAPILF
+586 
-593 VTSMITGGWEEAK
+593 
-606 ENMLAV
+606 
-612 WDNITEAASEI
+612 
-623 WNSITS
+623 
-629 IISNYLLNA
+629 
-638 KMAVLNIWIGLKTSV
+638 
-653 ITIWTDLSFKASEIW
+653 
-668 NNITTFFIQ
+668 
-677 TWENIKQASLQA
+677 
-689 WENLKQTTM
+689 
-698 DTWEGLKT
+698 LKT

-758 IKDGIISGWENL
+758 IKDGIINGWENL

-783 GAKNAWNTLKRSV
+783 GAKNAWNNLKRSV

-801 TVKQTFNDMR
+801 NVKQTFNDMR

-908 GRYINR
+908 GRYINQ
-914 QGAQTESLAKNKA
+914 QGAQTESLAKNKGNA
-927 NDTTNIGGDTFNINI
+927 TTNIGGDTFNINI

-971 SDAKGGAFGG
+971 SDATGGAFGG

>member
-1 MNNED
+1 
-6 LVLKMIL
+6 MIL

-32 DVEVD
+32 DGEVD

-43 GRSLGNIWTS
+43 GRSLGSIWTS
-53 FAGNF
+53 FVGNF

-119 PTPLDSAIKG
+119 PTPLDGAIKG

-224 FQDALIKLN
+224 FQDSLIKLN

-312 MIKTVKELYDTLE
+312 MIKTVKTLYDTLK
-325 PFAPV
+325 PYAPL
-330 LAGLAGSIGTMMT
+330 LAGLAGSIGTLMLAK
-343 INKVNSLVEDAV
+343 KVSAAFTAWQ
-355 KGYKNWRAATE
+355 KATE
-366 GVTTAQ
+366 GLSIAQ
-372 KILNTVMKANWI
+372 AILNSTMLANPF
-384 GIIVSAIVGLIV
+384 VAILAAVVGLVTGFI
-396 YIGYLWKTN
+396 YLWKTN
-405 ENFREAVKNI
+405 EGFRDAVKNI
-415 WKNIQEFISSAAET
+415 WKNIQEVISSAADV

-484 WNSTKEGSKNTWE
+484 WDSTKEGSKNTWE
-497 NIKQSAADSAKNIG
+497 NIKQGAADSAKSVG
-511 ESFKNGFD
+511 KSFENGFD
-519 NIKNW
+519 NAKNW
-524 FKGIGESISEVFST
+524 FKGIGKSISDVFT
-538 SFNFVW
+538 TAFDFVW
-544 KYIGPLVTGIKNA
+544 KYIGPLVTGVKNA
-557 FLHMSLFLKNLWE
+557 FLHMSFFLKNLWK
-570 NLVNIGKNLF
+570 NLVNIGENLF

-606 ENMLAV
+606 ENMIAV
-612 WDNITEAASEI
+612 WNNITEAASEI

-629 IISNYLLNA
+629 IISNYLLNMR
-638 KMAVLNIWIGLKTSV
+638 MAVLNIWIGLKTSI
-653 ITIWTDLSFKASEIW
+653 ITIWTDLSAKAGEIW
-668 NNITTFFIQ
+668 TNITAFFSQ
-677 TWENIKQASLQA
+677 TWENIKQTSAQT
-689 WENLKQTTM
+689 WENIKQTTINI
-698 DTWEGLKT
+698 WEGLKI
-706 WFFETV
+706 WFFTTID
-712 ENIKNGVIDGWN
+712 NIKNGVIDGWN

-745 NNFKQWIVDLVTG
+745 TNFKQWIVDLVVG
-758 IKDGIISGWENL
+758 IKDGAINGWENL
-770 KQGTVNIF
+770 KQGTINTF

-783 GAKNAWNTLKRSV
+783 GAKNAWNNLTRSV
-796 SDTVE
+796 SDTVSN
-801 TVKQTFNDMR
+801 VKQTFEDLK
-811 HIDLFEIGKNIIQG
+811 HVDLFEIGQNIIQG
-825 LVNGIGSMIGAVNKK
+825 LINGITDKFNKL
-840 IKEVAGNIKEKIKGA
+840 KETMFNMADNIKKWTQKQLRIF
-855 LGIHSPSRWMRDMIG
+855 SPSRWMRDMIG

-893 KMTDLPTELPNFSTT
+893 KMTDLPTELPDFSVT
-908 GRYINR
+908 GRYIS
-914 QGAQTESLAKNKA
+914 QQESQASKSDKNNSNA
-927 NDTTNIGGDTFNINI
+927 TTTFGGDTFNINL
-942 QAMGKLNEK
+942 QAMGELDDK
-951 QLMDMAKDLVKYI
+951 QLMSMAQKLVKYI
-964 QIVKNRD
+964 QVVKNRD
-971 SDAKGGAFGG
+971 SDAVGGAFGG

>member
-32 DVEVD
+32 DGEVD

-43 GRSLGNIWTS
+43 GRSLGSIWTS
-53 FAGNF
+53 FVGNF

-224 FQDALIKLN
+224 FQDSLIKLN

-275 IDEGLKSAGF
+275 IDEGLKGAGF

-312 MIKTVKELYDTLE
+312 MIKTAKTLYDTLK
-325 PFAPV
+325 PYAPL
-330 LAGLAGSIGTMMT
+330 LAGLAGSIGTLMLAK
-343 INKVNSLVEDAV
+343 KVSAAFTAWQ
-355 KGYKNWRAATE
+355 KATE
-366 GVTTAQ
+366 GLSIAQ
-372 KILNTVMKANWI
+372 AILNSTMLANPF
-384 GIIVSAIVGLIV
+384 VAILAAVVGLVTGFI
-396 YIGYLWKTN
+396 YLWKTN
-405 ENFREAVKNI
+405 EGFRDAVKGI
-415 WKNIQEFISSAAET
+415 WKNIQEVISSAADV
-429 VVKAWDSTMEFFSN
+429 VVKAWNSTMEFFSN

-461 APGNAADWV
+461 APGNAAVWV
-470 KNKWNGT
+470 KNKWDGT

-484 WNSTKEGSKNTWE
+484 WDSTKEGSKNTWE
-497 NIKQSAADSAKNIG
+497 NIKQGAADSAKSVG

-519 NIKNW
+519 NAKDW
-524 FKGIGESISEVFST
+524 FKGIGKSISDVFT
-538 SFNFVW
+538 TAFDFVW
-544 KYIGPLVTGIKNA
+544 KYIGPLVTGVKNA
-557 FLHMSLFLKNLWE
+557 FLHMSFFLKNLWK
-570 NLVNIGKNLF
+570 NLVNIGENLF

-606 ENMLAV
+606 ENMIAV
-612 WDNITEAASEI
+612 WNNITEAASEI

-629 IISNYLLNA
+629 IISNYLLNMR
-638 KMAVLNIWIGLKTSV
+638 MAVLNIWIGLKTSI
-653 ITIWTDLSFKASEIW
+653 ITIWTDLSAKAGEIW
-668 NNITTFFIQ
+668 TNITAFFSQ
-677 TWENIKQASLQA
+677 TWENIKQTSAQT
-689 WENLKQTTM
+689 WENIKQTAINI
-698 DTWEGLKT
+698 WEGLKI
-706 WFFETV
+706 WFFTTID
-712 ENIKNGVIDGWN
+712 NIKNGVIDGWN

-758 IKDGIISGWENL
+758 IKDGIINGWENL

-783 GAKNAWNTLKRSV
+783 GAKNAWNNLKRSV
-796 SDTVE
+796 SNTVE
-801 TVKQTFNDMR
+801 NVKQTFNDMR

-893 KMTDLPTELPNFSTT
+893 NMADLPTELPDFSVT
-908 GRYINR
+908 GRYANQQESQRSKSDKNNR
-914 QGAQTESLAKNKA
+914 NA
-927 NDTTNIGGDTFNINI
+927 TTTFGGDTFNINL
-942 QAMGKLNEK
+942 QAMGELDDK
-951 QLMDMAKDLVKYI
+951 QLMSMAQKLVKYI
-964 QIVKNRD
+964 QVVKNRD
-971 SDAKGGAFGG
+971 SDAVGGAFGG

>member
-32 DVEVD
+32 DGEVD

-43 GRSLGNIWTS
+43 GRSLGSIWTS
-53 FAGNF
+53 FVGNF

-224 FQDALIKLN
+224 FQDSLIKLN

-312 MIKTVKELYDTLE
+312 MIKTVKTLYDTLK
-325 PFAPV
+325 PYAPL
-330 LAGLAGSIGTMMT
+330 LAGLAGSIGTLMLAK
-343 INKVNSLVEDAV
+343 KVSAAFTAWQ
-355 KGYKNWRAATE
+355 KATE
-366 GVTTAQ
+366 GLSIAQ
-372 KILNTVMKANWI
+372 AILNSTMLANPF
-384 GIIVSAIVGLIV
+384 VAILAAVVGLVTGFI
-396 YIGYLWKTN
+396 YLWKTN
-405 ENFREAVKNI
+405 EGFRDAVKGI
-415 WKNIQEFISSAAET
+415 WKNIQEVISSAADV
-429 VVKAWDSTMEFFSN
+429 VVKAWDSTMEFFGN

-461 APGNAADWV
+461 APGNAAEWV
-470 KNKWNGT
+470 KNKWTGT

-484 WNSTKEGSKNTWE
+484 WDSTKEGSKNTWE
-497 NIKQSAADSAKNIG
+497 NIKQGAADSAKSVG

-519 NIKNW
+519 NAKDW
-524 FKGIGESISEVFST
+524 FKGVGKSISDVFT
-538 SFNFVW
+538 KAFDFVW
-544 KYIGPLVTGIKNA
+544 KYMGPYITGIKKAFKMVVNA
-557 FLHMSLFLKNLWE
+557 MKANIE
-570 NLVNIGKNLF
+570 NIKMIAENVV

-586 ILAPILF
+586 LLAPILF
-593 VTSMITGGWEEAK
+593 ITSMITGGWEEAK
-606 ENMLAV
+606 ANMIAV
-612 WDNITEAASEI
+612 WDNIAEAAQTI
-623 WNSITS
+623 WFGIKNIFYNTVTAISYSVTS
-629 IISNYLLNA
+629 IFNGLMLTI
-638 KMAVLNIWIGLKTSV
+638 KKIWIDVKLFFTLLWIDIKYGAINV
-653 ITIWTDLSFKASEIW
+653 WIEIKYS
-668 NNITTFFIQ
+668 IIE
-677 TWENIKQASLQA
+677 TWINIKFEAIRI
-689 WENLKQTTM
+689 WES
-698 DTWEGLKT
+698 LKT

-730 VDTFNATVQWSKDTW
+730 IDTFNATVQWSKDTW
-745 NNFKQWIVDLVTG
+745 SNFKQWIIDAAVG
-758 IKDGIISGWENL
+758 IKDGVVQTWYRIRN
-770 KQGTVNIF
+770 GTIEIF
-778 NNLVQ
+778 NNMVQ
-783 GAKNAWNTLKRSV
+783 GAKNAWNNLTRSV
-796 SDTVE
+796 SDTVSN
-801 TVKQTFNDMR
+801 VKQTFEDLK
-811 HIDLFEIGKNIIQG
+811 HVDLFEIGKNIIQG
-825 LVNGIGSMIGAVNKK
+825 LVDGIGSMIGAVGEK
-840 IKEVAGNIKEKIKGA
+840 IKEVAGNIKDGIKGA
-855 LGIHSPSRWMRDMIG
+855 LKIHSPSRWMRDMIG

-884 KGTLDKSVK
+884 KGTLDKSVE
-893 KMTDLPTELPNFSTT
+893 KMTDLPTELPDFSVT
-908 GRYINR
+908 GRYAN
-914 QGAQTESLAKNKA
+914 QQESQRSKSDKNNSNA
-927 NDTTNIGGDTFNINI
+927 TTTVGGDTFNINL
-942 QAMGKLNEK
+942 QAMGELDDK
-951 QLMDMAKDLVKYI
+951 QLMSMAQKLVKYI
-964 QIVKNRD
+964 QVVKTREN
-971 SDAKGGAFGG
+971 DATGGAFNG

>member
-1 MNNED
+1 
-6 LVLKMIL
+6 MIL

-32 DVEVD
+32 DGEVD

-43 GRSLGNIWTS
+43 GRSLGSIWTS
-53 FAGNF
+53 FVGNF

-224 FQDALIKLN
+224 FQDALIRLN

-312 MIKTVKELYDTLE
+312 MIKTAKELYDTLE

-461 APGNAADWV
+461 APGNAAEWV

-538 SFNFVW
+538 AFNFVW
-544 KYIGPLVTGIKNA
+544 KYIGPLVTGVKNA
-557 FLHMSLFLKNLWE
+557 FLHMSFFLKNLWE
-570 NLVNIGKNLF
+570 NLVNIGENLF

-612 WDNITEAASEI
+612 WNNITEAASEI

-629 IISNYLLNA
+629 IISNYLLNM

-653 ITIWTDLSFKASEIW
+653 ITIWTDLSLKASEIW
-668 NNITTFFIQ
+668 NNITSFFIQ

-758 IKDGIISGWENL
+758 IKDGIINGWENL

-783 GAKNAWNTLKRSV
+783 GAKNAWNNLKRSV

-801 TVKQTFNDMR
+801 NVKQTFNDMR

-908 GRYINR
+908 GRYINQ
-914 QGAQTESLAKNKA
+914 QGAQTESLAKNKGNA
-927 NDTTNIGGDTFNINI
+927 TTNIGGDTFNINI

-971 SDAKGGAFGG
+971 SDATGGAFGG

>member
-32 DVEVD
+32 DGEVD

-43 GRSLGNIWTS
+43 GRSLGSIWTS
-53 FAGNF
+53 FVGNF

-98 GFSAGETSKTMDS
+98 GFEVGETKKAMKN
-111 LKKSIQGL
+111 LEKSISGL
-119 PTPLDSAIKG
+119 PTPLDTAVKG
-129 VQLIA
+129 MTALTATYDDI
-134 SSTNDLGKSE
+134 DLGQKV
-144 QIFAALNN
+144 FAGLNN
-152 GILGFGGSAEMV
+152 AILGFGGTTEMV
-164 DNAIIQ
+164 DNAIMQ
-170 LSQSFSNGKVDAQ
+170 LSQLPMDGPLDAQ
-183 TWNSMINSGLGP
+183 TWNSLRNSGLTP
-195 ALNALAKQMGLTAG
+195 VLNAMAKESGMSMSA
-209 QMKEGLSDGSISVEE
+209 MKEAFGSGELTVED
-224 FQDALIKLN
+224 FTQKLMDMN
-233 KEGGGGLKSLEQI
+233 KNGGGGLKSLEKI

-264 IVRGVANVVTK
+264 IVRGVTNVVTK

-291 IADKGAKMEAALSK
+291 IADKGAKMEAALTK

-312 MIKTVKELYDTLE
+312 MIKTVKTLYDTLK
-325 PFAPV
+325 PYAPL
-330 LAGLAGSIGTMMT
+330 LAGLAGSIGTLMLAK
-343 INKVNSLVEDAV
+343 KVSAAFTAWQ
-355 KGYKNWRAATE
+355 KATE
-366 GVTTAQ
+366 GLSIAQ
-372 KILNTVMKANWI
+372 AILNSTMLANPF
-384 GIIVSAIVGLIV
+384 VAILAAVVGLVTGFI
-396 YIGYLWKTN
+396 YLWKTN
-405 ENFREAVKNI
+405 EGFRDAVKNI
-415 WKNIQEFISSAAET
+415 WKNIQEFISSAADIA
-429 VVKAWDSTMEFFSN
+429 VKAWNSTMEFFSN

-461 APGNAADWV
+461 APGNAADWI

-484 WNSTKEGSKNTWE
+484 WDSTKEGLKNTWE
-497 NIKQSAADSAKNIG
+497 NIKQGAADSAKSVG

-519 NIKNW
+519 NAKDW
-524 FKGIGESISEVFST
+524 FKGIGKSISDVFT
-538 SFNFVW
+538 TAFDFVW
-544 KYIGPLVTGIKNA
+544 KYIGPLVTGVKNA
-557 FLHMSLFLKNLWE
+557 FLHMSFFLKNLWK
-570 NLVNIGKNLF
+570 NLVNIGENLF

-606 ENMLAV
+606 ENMIAV
-612 WDNITEAASEI
+612 WNNITEAASEI

-629 IISNYLLNA
+629 IISNYLLNMR
-638 KMAVLNIWIGLKTSV
+638 MAVLNIWIGLKTSI
-653 ITIWTDLSFKASEIW
+653 ITIWTDLSAKAGEIW
-668 NNITTFFIQ
+668 TNITAFFSQ
-677 TWENIKQASLQA
+677 TWENIKQTSAQT
-689 WENLKQTTM
+689 WENIKQTAINI
-698 DTWEGLKT
+698 WEGLKI
-706 WFFETV
+706 WFFTTID
-712 ENIKNGVIDGWN
+712 NIKNGVIDGWN

-758 IKDGIISGWENL
+758 IKDGIINGWENL

-783 GAKNAWNTLKRSV
+783 GAKNAWNNLKRSV
-796 SDTVE
+796 SNTVE
-801 TVKQTFNDMR
+801 NVKQTFNDMR

-893 KMTDLPTELPNFSTT
+893 NMADLPTELPDFSVT
-908 GRYINR
+908 GRYVNQR
-914 QGAQTESLAKNKA
+914 ESQTSKSDKNNSNA
-927 NDTTNIGGDTFNINI
+927 TTTFGGDTFNINL
-942 QAMGKLNEK
+942 QAMGELDDK
-951 QLMDMAKDLVKYI
+951 QLMSMAQKLVKYI
-964 QIVKNRD
+964 QVVKNRD
-971 SDAKGGAFGG
+971 SDAVGGAFGG

>member
-1 MNNED
+1 
-6 LVLKMIL
+6 MIL

-32 DVEVD
+32 DGEVD

-43 GRSLGNIWTS
+43 GRSLGSIWTS
-53 FAGNF
+53 FVGNF

-224 FQDALIKLN
+224 FQDSLIKLN

-275 IDEGLKSAGF
+275 IDEGLKGAGF

-305 FAEMIPP
+305 FAETIPP
-312 MIKTVKELYDTLE
+312 MIKTVKTLYDTLK
-325 PFAPV
+325 PYAPL
-330 LAGLAGSIGTMMT
+330 LAGLAGSIGTLMLAK
-343 INKVNSLVEDAV
+343 KVSAAFTAWQ
-355 KGYKNWRAATE
+355 KATE
-366 GVTTAQ
+366 GLSIAQ
-372 KILNTVMKANWI
+372 AILNSTMLANPF
-384 GIIVSAIVGLIV
+384 VAILAAVVGLVTGFI
-396 YIGYLWKTN
+396 YLWKTN
-405 ENFREAVKNI
+405 EGFRDAVKNI
-415 WKNIQEFISSAAET
+415 WKNIQEVISSAADV

-484 WNSTKEGSKNTWE
+484 WDSTKEGSKNTWE
-497 NIKQSAADSAKNIG
+497 NIKQGAADSAKSVG
-511 ESFKNGFD
+511 KSFENGFD
-519 NIKNW
+519 NAKNW
-524 FKGIGESISEVFST
+524 FKGIGKSISDVFT
-538 SFNFVW
+538 TAFDFVW
-544 KYIGPLVTGIKNA
+544 KYIGPLVTGVKNA
-557 FLHMSLFLKNLWE
+557 FLHMSFFLKNLWK
-570 NLVNIGKNLF
+570 NLVNIGENLF

-606 ENMLAV
+606 ENMIAV
-612 WDNITEAASEI
+612 WNNITEAASEI

-629 IISNYLLNA
+629 IISNYLLNMR
-638 KMAVLNIWIGLKTSV
+638 MAVLNIWIGLKTSI
-653 ITIWTDLSFKASEIW
+653 ITIWTDLSAKAGEIW
-668 NNITTFFIQ
+668 TNITAFFSQ
-677 TWENIKQASLQA
+677 TWENIKQTSAQT
-689 WENLKQTTM
+689 WENIKQTTINI
-698 DTWEGLKT
+698 WEGLKI
-706 WFFETV
+706 WFFTTID
-712 ENIKNGVIDGWN
+712 NIKNGVIDGWN

-745 NNFKQWIVDLVTG
+745 TNFKQWIVDLVVG
-758 IKDGIISGWENL
+758 IKDGAINGWENL
-770 KQGTVNIF
+770 KQGTINTF

-783 GAKNAWNTLKRSV
+783 GAKNAWNNLTRSV
-796 SDTVE
+796 SDTVSNI
-801 TVKQTFNDMR
+801 KQTFEDLK
-811 HIDLFEIGKNIIQG
+811 HVDLFEIGKNIIQG
-825 LVNGIGSMIGAVNKK
+825 LVDGIGSMIGAVGKK
-840 IKEVAGNIKEKIKGA
+840 IKEVAGNIKDGIKGA
-855 LGIHSPSRWMRDMIG
+855 LKIHSPSRWMRDMIG
-870 KNIVLGVVAGIDQE
+870 KNIVLGVVDGIDQE

-893 KMTDLPTELPNFSTT
+893 NMADLPTELPNFSVT
-908 GRYINR
+908 GRYVS
-914 QGAQTESLAKNKA
+914 QQESQASKSDKNNNA
-927 NDTTNIGGDTFNINI
+927 TTTVGGDTFNINL
-942 QAMGKLNEK
+942 QTMGDLDEK
-951 QLMDMAKDLVKYI
+951 QLMNIAQKLVKYI
-964 QIVKNRD
+964 QVVKNRD
-971 SDAKGGAFGG
+971 SDAVGGAFGG

>member
-1 MNNED
+1 
-6 LVLKMIL
+6 MIL

-32 DVEVD
+32 DGEVD

-43 GRSLGNIWTS
+43 GRSLGSIWTS
-53 FAGNF
+53 FVGNF

-224 FQDALIKLN
+224 FQDSLIKLN
-233 KEGGGGLKSLEQI
+233 KDGGGGLKSLEQI

-312 MIKTVKELYDTLE
+312 MIKTVKTLYDTLK
-325 PFAPV
+325 PYAPL
-330 LAGLAGSIGTMMT
+330 LAGLAGSIGTLMLV
-343 INKVNSLVEDAV
+343 NKVNAAF
-355 KGYKNWRAATE
+355 KAWREGTE
-366 GVTTAQ
+366 ALSIAQ
-372 KILNTVMKANWI
+372 AILNKTMLSNPFV
-384 GIIVSAIVGLIV
+384 AILTAVVGLVTAFI
-396 YIGYLWKTN
+396 YLWKTN
-405 ENFREAVKNI
+405 EGFRDAVKNI
-415 WKNIQEFISSAAET
+415 WKNIQEVISSAADV

-443 MWDGTKEAFS
+443 MWDSTKEAFS

-484 WNSTKEGSKNTWE
+484 WDSTKEGSKNTWE
-497 NIKQSAADSAKNIG
+497 NIKQGAADSAKSVG

-519 NIKNW
+519 NAKDW
-524 FKGIGESISEVFST
+524 FKGIGKSISDVFT
-538 SFNFVW
+538 TAFDFVW
-544 KYIGPLVTGIKNA
+544 KYIGPLVTGVKNS
-557 FLHMSLFLKNLWE
+557 FLHMSFFLKNLWK
-570 NLVNIGKNLF
+570 NLVNIGENLF

-606 ENMLAV
+606 ENMIAV
-612 WDNITEAASEI
+612 WNNITEAASEI

-629 IISNYLLNA
+629 IISNYLLNMR
-638 KMAVLNIWIGLKTSV
+638 MAVLNIWIGLKTSI
-653 ITIWTDLSFKASEIW
+653 ITIWTDLSAKAGEIW
-668 NNITTFFIQ
+668 TNITSFFSQ
-677 TWENIKQASLQA
+677 TWENIKQTSVQT
-689 WENLKQTTM
+689 WENIKQTTINI
-698 DTWEGLKT
+698 WEGLKT
-706 WFFETV
+706 WFFTTID
-712 ENIKNGVIDGWN
+712 NIKNGVIDGWN

-745 NNFKQWIVDLVTG
+745 TNFKQWIVDLVVG
-758 IKDGIISGWENL
+758 IKDGAINGWENL
-770 KQGTVNIF
+770 KQGTINTF

-783 GAKNAWNTLKRSV
+783 GAKNAWNNLTRSV
-796 SDTVE
+796 SDTVSN
-801 TVKQTFNDMR
+801 VKQTFEDLK
-811 HIDLFEIGKNIIQG
+811 HVDLFEIGKNIIQG
-825 LVNGIGSMIGAVNKK
+825 LVDGIGSMIGAVGKK
-840 IKEVAGNIKEKIKGA
+840 IKEVAGNIKDGIKGA
-855 LGIHSPSRWMRDMIG
+855 LKIHSPSRWMRDMIG
-870 KNIVLGVVAGIDQE
+870 KNIVLGVVDGIDQE

-893 KMTDLPTELPNFSTT
+893 NMADLPTELPNFSVT
-908 GRYINR
+908 GRYVN
-914 QGAQTESLAKNKA
+914 QQESQTSKSDKNSNNA
-927 NDTTNIGGDTFNINI
+927 TTTVGGDTFNINL
-942 QAMGKLNEK
+942 QTMGDLDEK
-951 QLMDMAKDLVKYI
+951 QLMNIAQKLVKYI
-964 QIVKNRD
+964 QVIKNRD
-971 SDAKGGAFGG
+971 SDAVGGAFGG

>member
-6 LVLKMIL
+6 FVLKMIL

-32 DVEVD
+32 DGEVD

-43 GRSLGNIWTS
+43 GRSLGSIWTS
-53 FAGNF
+53 FVGNF

-224 FQDALIKLN
+224 FQDSLIKLN

-275 IDEGLKSAGF
+275 IDEGLKGAGF

-305 FAEMIPP
+305 FAETIPP
-312 MIKTVKELYDTLE
+312 MIKTVKTLYDTLK
-325 PFAPV
+325 PYAPL
-330 LAGLAGSIGTMMT
+330 LAGLAGSIGTLMLAK
-343 INKVNSLVEDAV
+343 KVSAAFTAWQ
-355 KGYKNWRAATE
+355 KATE
-366 GVTTAQ
+366 GLSIAQ
-372 KILNTVMKANWI
+372 AILNSTMLANPF
-384 GIIVSAIVGLIV
+384 VAILAAVVGLVTGFI
-396 YIGYLWKTN
+396 YLWKTN
-405 ENFREAVKNI
+405 EGFRDAVKNI
-415 WKNIQEFISSAAET
+415 WKNIQEVISSAADV

-484 WNSTKEGSKNTWE
+484 WDSTKEGSKNTWE
-497 NIKQSAADSAKNIG
+497 NIKQGAADSAKSVG
-511 ESFKNGFD
+511 KSFENGFD
-519 NIKNW
+519 NAKNW
-524 FKGIGESISEVFST
+524 FKGIGKSISDVFT
-538 SFNFVW
+538 TAFDFVW
-544 KYIGPLVTGIKNA
+544 KYIGPLVTGVKNA
-557 FLHMSLFLKNLWE
+557 FLHMSFFLKNLWK
-570 NLVNIGKNLF
+570 NLVNIGENLF

-606 ENMLAV
+606 ENMIAV
-612 WDNITEAASEI
+612 WNNITEAASEI

-629 IISNYLLNA
+629 IISNYLLNMR
-638 KMAVLNIWIGLKTSV
+638 MAVLNIWIGLKTSI
-653 ITIWTDLSFKASEIW
+653 ITIWTDLSAKAGEIW
-668 NNITTFFIQ
+668 TNITAFFSQ
-677 TWENIKQASLQA
+677 TWENIKQTSAQT
-689 WENLKQTTM
+689 WENIKQTTINI
-698 DTWEGLKT
+698 WEGLKI
-706 WFFETV
+706 WFFTTID
-712 ENIKNGVIDGWN
+712 NIKNGVIDGWN

-745 NNFKQWIVDLVTG
+745 TNFKQWIVDLVVG
-758 IKDGIISGWENL
+758 IKDGAINGWENL
-770 KQGTVNIF
+770 KQGTINTF

-783 GAKNAWNTLKRSV
+783 GAKNAWNNLTRSV
-796 SDTVE
+796 SDTVSNI
-801 TVKQTFNDMR
+801 KQTFEDLK
-811 HIDLFEIGKNIIQG
+811 HVDLFEIGKNIIQG
-825 LVNGIGSMIGAVNKK
+825 LVDGIGSMIGAVGKK
-840 IKEVAGNIKEKIKGA
+840 IKEVAGNIKDGIKGA
-855 LGIHSPSRWMRDMIG
+855 LKIHSPSRWMRDMIG
-870 KNIVLGVVAGIDQE
+870 KNIVLGVVDGIDQE

-893 KMTDLPTELPNFSTT
+893 NMADLPTELPNFSVT
-908 GRYINR
+908 GRYVS
-914 QGAQTESLAKNKA
+914 QQESQASKSDKNNNA
-927 NDTTNIGGDTFNINI
+927 TTTVGGDTFNINL
-942 QAMGKLNEK
+942 QTMGDLDEK
-951 QLMDMAKDLVKYI
+951 QLMNIAQKLVKYI
-964 QIVKNRD
+964 QVVKNRD
-971 SDAKGGAFGG
+971 SDAVGGAFGG